1 MSLFLIILAAG
12 DGKRLKTS
20 IPKPFNKINNKYL
33 IEHSIEAFKSF
44 NEIKKIII
52 VYNKKHKKYLYKLN
66 FKKVLKITGGR
77 TRQESTFIALK
88 RIRKFNCKKVLIH
101 DAARPNVSK
110 TIIKSV
116 ILKLKKNDVVVP
128 IINIHD
134 AVKIKE
140 KNKIINSL
148 SKKNLTLAQTP
159 QGFSFDKIY
168 KKHLENISKNIEDD
182 VTLFNE
188 NKKKIS
194 IVRGSK
200 NNFKITEI
208 EDLKMFECIKK
219 NKIFYGIGYD
229 VHKLIKGR
237 KLFLGGI
244 KIPFHL
250 GAEGHSDGDP
260 VIHALIDSI
269 LGACSLGDIGNL
281 FSDKNKNY
289 KNIRST
295 ILLKSVIK
303 LVESRYFVIN
313 NIDINIIAEKPK
325 IKKYRKKIINLLS
338 KICKIRFNQINVKG
352 KTTEKLGIIGKGNA
366 IASEVITSVILNV

>member
-12 DGKRLKTS
+12 DGKRLKSS
-20 IPKPFNKINNKYL
+20 IPKPFNKINNKSL
-33 IEHSIEAFKSF
+33 IEHSVEAFKSF

-66 FKKVLKITGGR
+66 FKKILQITGGR
-77 TRQESTFIALK
+77 TRQESAFIALK
-88 RIRKFNCKKVLIH
+88 KIRKLNCKKVLIH
-101 DAARPNVSK
+101 DAARPNISK
-110 TIIKSV
+110 TIIKRV

-128 IINIHD
+128 VINIHD
-134 AVKIKE
+134 AIKIKE
-140 KNKIINSL
+140 KNKIIDSL

-159 QGFSFDKIY
+159 QGFSFKRIY

-182 VTLFNE
+182 STLFNK

-194 IVRGSK
+194 VVKGSK
-200 NNFKITEI
+200 SNFKITEI
-208 EDLKMFECIKK
+208 EDLKMFKYIKT

-229 VHKLIKGR
+229 VHKLTQGK

-244 KIPFHL
+244 KIPFPL
-250 GAEGHSDGDP
+250 GTVGHSDGDP

-269 LGACSLGDIGNL
+269 LGACGLGDIGNL
-281 FSDKNKNY
+281 FSNKNKNY

-295 ILLKSVIK
+295 ILLKNVIK
-303 LVESRYFVIN
+303 LIESKYFIIN
-313 NIDINIIAEKPK
+313 NIDINIITEKPK
-325 IKKYRKKIINLLS
+325 IKKYRKKIINLIS
-338 KICKIRFNQINVKG
+338 KICKIKFNQINVKG

-366 IASEVITSVILNV
+366 IASEVVTSVILNV